1 MHSPVTGKLKCKIPT
16 HLLNIDVEFSMCH
29 VAFVGE
35 VGLLTRQFM
44 DRLTLHF
51 SVETNRAP
59 FSFHQVLRTDDP
71 SPYTQVA
78 KKQFHPEK
86 NY

>member
-1 MHSPVTGKLKCKIPT
+1 MLNSPCVRWPLP
-16 HLLNIDVEFSMCH
+16 
-29 VAFVGE
+29 GE

-59 FSFHQVLRTDDP
+59 FSFHQVLRTDDS
-71 SPYTQVA
+71 SPYTQVV